1 MMPRTLLAV
10 ALYACMLAI
19 ALPAAAQTAKPTPAA
34 DPAAKWKAECSSCHM
49 AYPPGYLPE
58 RSWRKLMTGLD
69 KHFGENA
76 GLDAGTAKVITD
88 YLVGNSAERSSDRRA
103 GRFLGSLAADAI
115 PLRITETPYFRRKHD
130 AREINPEVWKRPKV
144 GSPANCTACHV
155 GAEKGD
161 FSERNVKIPQ

>member
-1 MMPRTLLAV
+1 MPQRTLVV
-10 ALYACMLAI
+10 ALYACALAI
-19 ALPAAAQTAKPTPAA
+19 TLPAAAQTAKQTPAA

-76 GLDAGTAKVITD
+76 GLDPVTTREITD
-88 YLVGNSAERSSDRRA
+88 YLVSNSAERSSDRRA
-103 GRFLGSLAADAI
+103 GRFLGSLAADAV

-130 AREINPEVWKRPKV
+130 SREISPEVWKRPKV

-155 GAEKGD
+155 GAERGD

>member
-1 MMPRTLLAV
+1 
-10 ALYACMLAI
+10 
-19 ALPAAAQTAKPTPAA
+19 
-34 DPAAKWKAECSSCHM
+34 
-49 AYPPGYLPE
+49 
-58 RSWRKLMTGLD
+58 MTGLD

-76 GLDAGTAKVITD
+76 GLDAATAREITD
-88 YLVGNSAERSSDRRA
+88 YLVSNSAEKSNDRRA
-103 GRFLGSLAADAI
+103 SRFLGSLAADAI

-161 FSERNVKIPQ
+161 FSERSVKIPQ

>member
-1 MMPRTLLAV
+1 MPRRTLAV
-10 ALYACMLAI
+10 ALYACTLAI
-19 ALPAAAQTAKPTPAA
+19 ALPATAQTAKQTPAA
-34 DPAAKWKAECSSCHM
+34 DPGAKWKAECSSCHM

-76 GLDAGTAKVITD
+76 GLDADTARVITD
-88 YLVGNSAERSSDRRA
+88 YLVSNSAEKSSDRRSS
-103 GRFLGSLAADAI
+103 RFLESLTAGAT
-115 PLRITETPYFRRKHD
+115 PLRITETPYFRRKHND
-130 AREINPEVWKRPKV
+130 REISPEVWKRPKV

-161 FSERNVKIPQ
+161 FSERSVKIPQ

>member
-1 MMPRTLLAV
+1 MPRKTLVV
-10 ALYACMLAI
+10 ALCACTFAF
-19 ALPAAAQTAKPTPAA
+19 ALPAAAQTAKQAPAA

-58 RSWRKLMTGLD
+58 RSWRKLMSGLD

-76 GLDAGTAKVITD
+76 GLDAVTTREITD
-88 YLVGNSAERSSDRRA
+88 YLVSNSAERSGDRRA
-103 GRFLGSLAADAI
+103 GRFLGSLAANAI

-130 AREINPEVWKRPKV
+130 EVRPEVWKRPKV
-144 GSPANCTACHV
+144 GSPANCTACHG

>member
-1 MMPRTLLAV
+1 MPRRTLVV
-10 ALYACMLAI
+10 ALYACTFAI
-19 ALPAAAQTAKPTPAA
+19 ALPAAAQTAQPTPAA
-34 DPAAKWKAECSSCHM
+34 DPGAKWKAECSSCHI

-76 GLDAGTAKVITD
+76 GLDAVTAREITD
-88 YLVGNSAERSSDRRA
+88 YLVSNSAEKSSVRRSS
-103 GRFLGSLAADAI
+103 RFLESLPAGAT

-130 AREINPEVWKRPKV
+130 AREISPEVWKRPKV
-144 GSPANCTACHV
+144 GSPANCTACHS

-161 FSERNVKIPQ
+161 FSERSVKIPQ

>member
-1 MMPRTLLAV
+1 MPRKNLVV
-10 ALYACMLAI
+10 ALCACVLVAG
-19 ALPAAAQTAKPTPAA
+19 LPAAAQTAKQTPAA
-34 DPAAKWKAECSSCHM
+34 DPGAKWKTECSSCHI

-76 GLDAGTAKVITD
+76 GLDAVTAREITD
-88 YLVGNSAERSSDRRA
+88 YLVSNSAEKSGDRRSS
-103 GRFLGSLAADAI
+103 RFLGSLPVGAT
-115 PLRITETPYFRRKHD
+115 PLRITETPYFQRKHD
-130 AREINPEVWKRPKV
+130 EVRPEVWKRPKV

-155 GAEKGD
+155 GAEKSD

>member
-1 MMPRTLLAV
+1 MPQRTLVV
-10 ALYACMLAI
+10 ALYACALAI
-19 ALPAAAQTAKPTPAA
+19 VLPAAAQTAKQTPAV

-49 AYPPGYLPE
+49 AYPPGFLPE

-76 GLDAGTAKVITD
+76 GLDPVTTREITA
-88 YLVGNSAERSSDRRA
+88 YLTSNSAERSSDRRA
-103 GRFLGSLAADAI
+103 GRFLGSLAADAV

-130 AREINPEVWKRPKV
+130 AREISPEVWKRPKV
-144 GSPANCTACHV
+144 GSPANCTACHS

-161 FSERNVKIPQ
+161 FSERSVKIPQ

>member
-1 MMPRTLLAV
+1 MPRRTLVV
-10 ALYACMLAI
+10 ALYACALVA
-19 ALPAAAQTAKPTPAA
+19 ALPAAAQTAKQTPAA
-34 DPAAKWKAECSSCHM
+34 DPGAKWKAECSSCHI

-76 GLDAGTAKVITD
+76 GLDAVTVREITD
-88 YLVGNSAERSSDRRA
+88 YLVSNSAEKSSDRRA
-103 GRFLGSLAADAI
+103 SRFLGSVPAGAV

-130 AREINPEVWKRPKV
+130 DHEISPEVWKRPKV
-144 GSPANCTACHV
+144 GSPANCIACHV

-161 FSERNVKIPQ
+161 FSERNVKIPR

>member
-1 MMPRTLLAV
+1 MPPKTLVV
-10 ALYACMLAI
+10 ALYACMF
-19 ALPAAAQTAKPTPAA
+19 ALPAAAQTAKQAPAA
-34 DPAAKWKAECSSCHM
+34 DPAAKWKAECSSCHL

-58 RSWRKLMTGLD
+58 RSWRKLMGGLD

-76 GLDAGTAKVITD
+76 GLDAATAREITD
-88 YLVGNSAERSSDRRA
+88 YLVNNSGEKSGDRRA
-103 GRFLGSLAADAI
+103 SRFMESLPAGAT

-130 AREINPEVWKRPKV
+130 AREISPEVWKRAKV
-144 GSPANCTACHV
+144 GSPANCTACHA